1 MIKVVPA
8 IDIIGGRCVRLS
20 QGDYNRST
28 FYSAEPSEM
37 AVRFLGAGL
46 SRIHAVDLEGAKS
59 GHPVNLDSLRK
70 LSSISGAE
78 IEWGGGIKTREDVDA
93 AFEAGASRVVMG
105 TTAVKDPGLFKSL
118 LLEYGSD
125 RIVLGADV
133 RGTKVAVSG
142 WTETSA
148 MDISTLLEPFFPDL
162 LEVIVTDISKD
173 GMFSGPDPVF
183 YKDLM
188 NRFPSL
194 VITASGGVG
203 SIDDIKSLGQAG
215 VPAVIVGKALY
226 EGRIRLEEL
235 GHGC

>member
-28 FYSAEPSEM
+28 VYSAEPSEM
-37 AVRFLGAGL
+37 AGRFLGAGL
-46 SRIHAVDLEGAKS
+46 SRIHAVDLEGAKA
-59 GHPVNLDSLRK
+59 GRPVNMDSLRK
-70 LSSISGAE
+70 LSSFPGAE
-78 IEWGGGIKTREDVDA
+78 IEWGGGIKTRDDVDA
-93 AFEAGASRVVMG
+93 ALEAGASRVVMG

-118 LLEYGSD
+118 LSEYGSD

-142 WTETSA
+142 WMETSA
-148 MDISTLLEPFFPDL
+148 MEIDTLLESFSPDL

-173 GMFSGPDPVF
+173 GMFSGPDPGF
-183 YKDLM
+183 YKNLM
-188 NRFPSL
+188 DSFPSL

-203 SIDDIKSLGQAG
+203 SIEDIRSLDLAG

-226 EGRIRLEEL
+226 EGRVRLEDL
-235 GHGC
+235 DYGC